1 MSDKHTYRDDAQH
14 RALINR
20 LSRIEG
26 QVRGVKNMVENDA
39 YCIDIFNQ
47 AAAIRSA
54 LNAFSAVLLEQHLR
68 SCVKAGIGRGE
79 EDVIEE
85 LVDTIKKLTK

>member
-1 MSDKHTYRDDAQH
+1 MSDKHTYRDQALH

-26 QVRGVKNMVENDA
+26 QVRGVKNMVENDI
-39 YCIDIFNQ
+39 YCIDILNQ
-47 AAAIRSA
+47 TAAIRSA
-54 LNAFSAVLLEQHLR
+54 LNAFSATLLEQHIR
-68 SCVKAGIGRGE
+68 SCVKAGVGRGDE
-79 EDVIEE
+79 EVIEE

>member
-1 MSDKHTYRDDAQH
+1 M
-14 RALINR
+14 
-20 LSRIEG
+20 
-26 QVRGVKNMVENDA
+26 RGVKNMVENDA
-39 YCIDIFNQ
+39 YCIDILNQ

-68 SCVKAGIGRGE
+68 SCVRAGIGRGE